1 MYSKAMVTFWMML
14 AAFGAQAAGPQYGPI
29 IEGYGPVYPI
39 ADRDVPLPAD
49 HSYRVVFDAKSYA
62 GEPSSLN
69 KPLESVARFI
79 NMHGANGVR
88 LENMDIAVV
97 VHGPALAA
105 VLSDGAYEE
114 RHGIANPNSILIAK
128 LKDAGVRF
136 YVCGQSMAFRDVAKD
151 ELAEP
156 VEVALSA
163 MTMFAY
169 LPSAGYALLP

>member
-1 MYSKAMVTFWMML
+1 MKSKTMMAVWL
-14 AAFGAQAAGPQYGPI
+14 ILSAAGAQSAGPQYGPI

-39 ADRDVPLPAD
+39 IDRDVPLPAG
-49 HSYRVVFDAKSYA
+49 HTYRVVFDAKTYT

-79 NMHGANGVR
+79 NMHGVNGVK

-114 RHGIANPNSILIAK
+114 RNGIANPNSTLLSK

-136 YVCGQSMAFRDVAKD
+136 YVCGQSMAFRGVDKE
-151 ELAEP
+151 ELADAA
-156 VEVALSA
+156 EVALSA
-163 MTMFAY
+163 MTMFAT
-169 LPSAGYALLP
+169 LQSEGYALLP